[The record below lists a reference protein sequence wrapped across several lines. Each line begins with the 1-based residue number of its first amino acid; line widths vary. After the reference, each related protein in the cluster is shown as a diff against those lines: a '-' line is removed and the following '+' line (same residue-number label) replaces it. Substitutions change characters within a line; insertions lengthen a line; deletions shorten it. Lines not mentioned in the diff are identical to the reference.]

1 MKKNLPPK
9 VSGRHSKPG
18 LKTGETTKHRVMTKL
33 EVIKTSDH
41 VPTEVRDS
49 SEIQHNF
56 NVLMQDLED
65 FQQGSKPLSNDLVNC
80 LETQLRLLL
89 AKKRNP
95 NGSGPDFDPEPP
107 PGGATALPVPTESKP
122 TVVRMS
128 A

>member
-18 LKTGETTKHRVMTKL
+18 LKTGETTKQRVMTKL
-33 EVIKTSDH
+33 EVIKTSDDM
-41 VPTEVRDS
+41 PGEVRDPV
-49 SEIQHNF
+49 EPQHNF
-56 NVLMQDLED
+56 NVLMQDLQD
-65 FQQGSKPLSNDLVNC
+65 FQQGAKPLSNDLVNC

-95 NGSGPDFDPEPP
+95 SGPDFDPEPP